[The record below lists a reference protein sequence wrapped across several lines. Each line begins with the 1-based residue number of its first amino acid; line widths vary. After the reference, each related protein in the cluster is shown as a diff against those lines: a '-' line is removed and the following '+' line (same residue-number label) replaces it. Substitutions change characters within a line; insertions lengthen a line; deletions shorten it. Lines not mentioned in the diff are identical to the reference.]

1 MNRRAVLGG
10 LAVTVVGGGF
20 AVGYWLHRPGA
31 NPFEINPPPGQHPF
45 NAYVRV
51 GDDGVITVAVPRA
64 EMGQGVQTALAILLA
79 EELDVPLQTVRVEH
93 PLPSRHYIN
102 VKLAEESYWRVLPHN
117 HGVSDEA
124 WRKLAEYGS
133 GFFSVMQLT
142 GGSSS
147 VRDAWDPMRRA
158 GATARAMLIRAAADA
173 WQVDA
178 PRLITDQ
185 GKVVDPQS
193 GRRLAYGELARR
205 AATIV
210 PAHDVALKTPSQ
222 YRLIGTTS
230 AHRLN
235 TAADKV
241 DGKAMFGIDVKNG
254 EMRYA
259 AVRSVPTL
267 SGAIATYDDAW
278 AKSEKGVECVVQV
291 DDRTVAVVADSY
303 WTAQRAV
310 DRLPLTFKNQST
322 RLSSDQVFADF
333 GRRMAAE
340 PGFAFRKVGDARARL
355 APPHEV
361 IAAEYQ
367 APYLAH
373 ACMEPLNCTARFAD
387 GKCTLWLG
395 TQAPGLVVCAVA
407 DALQLSPSAV
417 TVNTVLLGGGFG
429 RRLEADYAVQ
439 AARIAR
445 QCPGKT
451 VKLIWSREEDMRRD
465 VFRPAARARLVGA
478 LDKDKQPEALFARI
492 CSQSVTKDFL
502 KRNLDLSLPAAAPDK
517 TNAEGLYDQPY
528 AIPHYRVEHYEAENE
543 VPVGNWRSVG
553 HAFNGFAMECF
564 LDELARAGHQDP
576 FEIRRHLL
584 QGFPEKVAL
593 LDRLR
598 DLSKWGSGK
607 PAGIDGR
614 GMAYRQN
621 FNSDV
626 AQLVDVAIEDK
637 QIRVKRVFCVIDC
650 GQPVDRRGIEAQVQ
664 SAIVYGLSAALM
676 QAITIKDGAV
686 QQSNFHEFDALRINQ
701 CPAIEIAILSNNKE
715 IGGAGE
721 TAVPPVAPALA
732 NALFDATGRRVR
744 ELPLSLSMGVA

>member
-10 LAVTVVGGGF
+10 LAVTVIGGGF

-31 NPFEINPPPGQHPF
+31 NPFELSPPPGQHPF

-51 GDDGVITVAVPRA
+51 GDDSVVTVAVPRA
-64 EMGQGVQTALAILLA
+64 EMGQGVQTALAMLVA
-79 EELDVPLQTVRVEH
+79 EELDVPLENVRVEH

-102 VKLAEESYWRVLPHN
+102 RMLAEESNWRALPHN
-117 HGVSDEA
+117 HGLWDET

-133 GFFSVMQLT
+133 GYVSVMQLT

-158 GATARAMLIRAAADA
+158 GATARAMLVRAAADA

-178 PRLITDQ
+178 LRLTTVQ
-185 GKVVDPQS
+185 ATVRDPS
-193 GRRLAYGELARR
+193 GRVLAYGKLAQR
-205 AATIV
+205 AASIV
-210 PAHDVALKTPSQ
+210 LAHEALPKKPSQ
-222 YRLIGTTS
+222 YGLIGTS
-230 AHRLN
+230 PLHRLN
-235 TAADKV
+235 TAADKAN
-241 DGKAMFGIDVKNG
+241 GTAKFGIDFKDG
-254 EMRYA
+254 KMLYA

-267 SGAIATYDDAW
+267 SGAIATYDDAS
-278 AKSEKGVECVVQV
+278 ATSEKGVECVVRV

-310 DRLPLTFKNQST
+310 DRVPLTFKNQDT
-322 RLSSDQVFADF
+322 QLSSDAVFADF
-333 GRRMAAE
+333 ERRIATE
-340 PGFAFRKVGDARARL
+340 PGFAFRNVGDARARL

-361 IAAEYQ
+361 IEAEYQ

-395 TQAPGLVVCAVA
+395 TQAPGIVARAVA
-407 DALQLSPSAV
+407 GALQLSTGAV

-439 AARIAR
+439 AARIAKS
-445 QCPGKT
+445 CPGKT

-465 VFRPAARARLVGA
+465 VFRPAARAHLVGA
-478 LDKDKQPEALFARI
+478 LDKDKKPEALFARI

-502 KRNLDLSLPAAAPDK
+502 KRNLDWSLPAAAPDK

-528 AIPHYRVEHYEAENE
+528 AIPHYRVEHDEAENA
-543 VPVGNWRSVG
+543 VPVGNWRGVG
-553 HAFNGFAMECF
+553 HGFNGFAMECF
-564 LDELARAGHQDP
+564 LDELARAGRQDP
-576 FEIRRHLL
+576 FEIRRNLL

-598 DLSKWGSGK
+598 DLSKWGSSK

-626 AQLVDVAIEDK
+626 AQVVDVAIEDK
-637 QIRVKRVFCVIDC
+637 QVRVKQVYCVIDC

-676 QAITIKDGAV
+676 QAITIKDGVV
-686 QQSNFHEFDALRINQ
+686 QQSNFHQFDALRINQ
-701 CPAIEIAILSNNKE
+701 CPVIEIDILSNNKE

-744 ELPLSLSMGVA
+744 ELPLSLNMGVA